1 MNIHSGISMGYLR
14 ALSYMTWKLD
24 SGACH
29 ISAVPEKHKVT
40 TGTDTSVV
48 SRQ

>member
-1 MNIHSGISMGYLR
+1 MNIHSGISMDYLR